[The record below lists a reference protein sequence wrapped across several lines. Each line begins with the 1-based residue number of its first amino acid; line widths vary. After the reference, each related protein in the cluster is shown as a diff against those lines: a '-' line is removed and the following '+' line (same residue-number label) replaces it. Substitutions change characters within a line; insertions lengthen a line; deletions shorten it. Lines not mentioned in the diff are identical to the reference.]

1 MSQPLLEVRNL
12 RTYLNSGGREVKA
25 VDDISFSIPKAQT
38 FCLVGESGSGKSVSA
53 LSVIRLLPQGVA
65 SHPGG
70 EILLNGQDLL
80 TLDDPGIRAV
90 RGLKI
95 AMIFQE
101 PMTSLNPVM
110 SIGEQITE
118 ALQLHHPHM
127 DDAEAQERCIK
138 ALEQVQIPN
147 AGSRFRDYPHQL
159 SGGQRQRVMI
169 AMALACEPHL
179 LIADEPTTA
188 LDVTVQAEILRLMRK
203 LQDDTGMSMLFI
215 THDFGVVAQMAHW
228 VGVMQQ
234 GKLVEVGACREV
246 LRHPQHPYTRQL
258 LAALPENLAK
268 PGAEPVQPPHS
279 EDPDP
284 VDDDSLSDSDK
295 KLLSVLA
302 RAGLRGQSKQHVP
315 LLNMAGALPSAE
327 DEPLLQIRDLKVWFP
342 IKKGLFRHTVDYIRA
357 VDEVS
362 LDIPKGQIVALVG
375 ESGCGKTTLGRAVL
389 QLEPPTAGSI
399 RIDGQELTGL
409 SAREL
414 RPLRRKM
421 QIAFQDPQSSLNPR
435 LLVETTLT
443 EPMKVHGIGANQE
456 QRIELA
462 GQLLEDMQLSR
473 DSLWRYPHEFSGG
486 QRQRIGLARALALN
500 PEFVVCDEITSA
512 LDVSVQAEILQLL
525 LNIRQQRNLTLLF
538 ITHNIGVVEYL
549 SDRTVVMYKGKIVE
563 QGETAQVC
571 GQPQHA
577 YTQKL
582 LAAVP
587 RLSI

>member
-1 MSQPLLEVRNL
+1 MSQSLLEVRNL
-12 RTYLNSGGREVKA
+12 RTYLQSGGREVRA
-25 VDDISFSIPKAQT
+25 VDDVSFSIPKGDT

-65 SHPGG
+65 SHPTG
-70 EILLNGQDLL
+70 EILFNGQDLL
-80 TLDDPGIRAV
+80 KLDDPGIRAV
-90 RGLKI
+90 RGSQI

-101 PMTSLNPVM
+101 PMTSLNPVLT
-110 SIGEQITE
+110 IGEQITE
-118 ALQLHHPHM
+118 ALQIHHPNM
-127 DDAEAQERCIK
+127 SDEEAQERTML
-138 ALEQVQIPN
+138 ALEQVQIPQ
-147 AGSRFRDYPHQL
+147 ASGRFRDYPHQL

-169 AMALACEPHL
+169 AMALACEPQL

-215 THDFGVVAQMAHW
+215 THDFGVVAQMAQW

-234 GKLVEVGACREV
+234 GKLVEVGPSSAV
-246 LRHPQHPYTRQL
+246 LHNPQHAYTKQL

-268 PGAEPVQPPHS
+268 PVHLQT
-279 EDPDP
+279 
-284 VDDDSLSDSDK
+284 
-295 KLLSVLA
+295 
-302 RAGLRGQSKQHVP
+302 LRQLEQETESK
-315 LLNMAGALPSAE
+315 
-327 DEPLLQIRDLKVWFP
+327 PLLQIRDLKVWFP
-342 IKKGLFRHTVDYIRA
+342 IKKGVFRHTVDYVRA
-357 VDEVS
+357 VDDVS
-362 LDIPKGQIVALVG
+362 LDVPQGQIVALVG

-389 QLEPPTAGSI
+389 QLEPPTSGSI
-399 RIDGQELTGL
+399 QIDGQELIGL

-414 RPLRRKM
+414 RPMRRKM

-443 EPMKVHGIGANQE
+443 EPMKVHGIGANHE
-456 QRIELA
+456 ERIELA
-462 GQLLEDMQLSR
+462 SVLLESVQLNR
-473 DSLWRYPHEFSGG
+473 DFLWRYPHEFSGG

-500 PEFVVCDEITSA
+500 PEFIVCDEITSA

-549 SDRTVVMYKGKIVE
+549 SDQTVVMYQGKIVE
-563 QGETAQVC
+563 RGKTAQVC
-571 GQPQHA
+571 GQPQHP

-582 LAAVP
+582 LSAVP
-587 RLSI
+587 RLVV